1 VIYSPL
7 ALITHTIRR
16 ERVVSALVRIPGPGE
31 GRGGK
36 TRKREAKNLAVVSMK
51 QLLECGVHFG
61 HQTRRWNPKM
71 KPYIFTERNGVYI
84 VDLQKTVKGLEK
96 AYDFLREVSKGGG
109 SVLFVGTKKQAQET
123 IREESVRC
131 GQYFITHRW
140 LGGLLTNFPTIK
152 KRVARM
158 VELGSPSF
166 LEGSTKWTKKEI
178 AGFAKEREKL
188 EKYLLGI
195 KDMKDIPD
203 ALVVVDPK
211 REDIAILEARKLGIP
226 IVAIV
231 DTNCD
236 PDLIDFPIPGND
248 DAIRA
253 IKLFSSKIADAA
265 LKGKRKLEEL
275 IRAQSD
281 KEAQENE
288 EQEAAAQEESV
299 ENIEGAAPEGVTE
312 DVGTKE
318 TEEVE

>member
-1 VIYSPL
+1 M
-7 ALITHTIRR
+7 
-16 ERVVSALVRIPGPGE
+16 
-31 GRGGK
+31 
-36 TRKREAKNLAVVSMK
+36 AVVSMK

-253 IKLFSSKIADAA
+253 IKLIVGLMASAVIEGHQGTDNVCADSADDTDA
-265 LKGKRKLEEL
+265 EDDAGQQNGVSEEAHEKFGEVETVIVDKELLERKGW
-275 IRAQSD
+275 
-281 KEAQENE
+281 KEAQ
-288 EQEAAAQEESV
+288 
-299 ENIEGAAPEGVTE
+299 
-312 DVGTKE
+312 
-318 TEEVE
+318 